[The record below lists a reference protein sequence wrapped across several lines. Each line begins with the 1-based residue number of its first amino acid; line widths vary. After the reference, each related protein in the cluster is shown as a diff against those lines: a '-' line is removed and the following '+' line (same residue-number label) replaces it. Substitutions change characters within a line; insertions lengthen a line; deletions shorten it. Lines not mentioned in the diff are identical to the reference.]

1 LVVNID
7 MELLKRMESNLLALL
22 AFVVAVYSMLSAEKK
37 LDIQLRF
44 SFRSYIFLLLI
55 LSCVLYMVFLPV
67 LVSLDLIVPLP
78 WFPGFN
84 PQLASFSY
92 IVVAFLFLLY
102 KSKSCRLPKAKYKRW
117 LEQTTK
123 LLHEQ
128 KFEILSAIFD
138 RYSSQI
144 IREITKPSKRIKIIN
159 WLNYKKTTGY
169 EALLLRVEQGHKIN
183 DVKSEISRFDSFK
196 NGFLSFFA
204 SILSKKVS
212 RVRFL
217 TESISKLLKSK
228 AFVNYLIINNPMLCA
243 RFMSVRFNGADEY
256 TTNALSK
263 LIEDKSS
270 ILYREIK
277 DNQNCSYTGE
287 YTLDESSQ
295 FINYFFTDLKLV
307 SSISMWKPIGDSTIN
322 YIKDQK
328 GPTNF
333 YNLPYQYRYY
343 DEGKWQCQIF
353 MSVTFFEIMVSRAI
367 FERHTDHMFLMY
379 LEYFARDIVA
389 NYEPSNEVNLEIEY
403 PTHFDYLMY
412 EILDTLCRWSESAA
426 YLDLATVT
434 NSEKARAYPEWWAC
448 RTLGQTLRLIML
460 SNKFSIRQHVYYLTK
475 LVRTLKTL
483 DQKDKRL
490 YSKTALMG
498 FLEED
503 EHSRVD
509 ANALQKLSNAYANID
524 HVLRDPD
531 STIGKT
537 LKEFNLLQKQGGL

>member
-1 LVVNID
+1 
-7 MELLKRMESNLLALL
+7 MESNLLAVL

-37 LDIQLRF
+37 LDIQIRF
-44 SFRSYIFLLLI
+44 SFRSYIFLMLL
-55 LSCVLYMVFLPV
+55 LSCALYMVFLPV
-67 LVSLDLIVPLP
+67 LASLDLIVLIP
-78 WFPGFN
+78 WLPGFN
-84 PQLASFSY
+84 PELASFSY
-92 IVVAFLFLLY
+92 IVIAFSFLLY
-102 KSKSCRLPKAKYKRW
+102 KSKSSRLPKAKYKRW

-128 KFEILSAIFD
+128 KFEVLSALFD
-138 RYSSQI
+138 RYSAQI

-159 WLNYKKTTGY
+159 RLNYKKKTGY
-169 EALLLRVEQGHKIN
+169 EALLLRVQQGHKIN
-183 DVKSEISRFDSFK
+183 DVESEISKFDSFK
-196 NGFLSFFA
+196 NGCLSFFG
-204 SILSKKVS
+204 SILSKRVS

-217 TESISKLLKSK
+217 TESISKLLKSR
-228 AFVNYLIINNPMLCA
+228 AFVNYLVINNPMLCA
-243 RFMSVRFNGADEY
+243 RFMSVQFNGADEY

-263 LIEDKSS
+263 LVEDKSS

-295 FINYFFTDLKLV
+295 FINYFFTDLQLV
-307 SSISMWKPIGDSTIN
+307 SSISMWTPIGESTSN

-353 MSVTFFEIMVSRAI
+353 MSVSFFDIMVSRAI
-367 FERHTDHMFLMY
+367 FERHTDHMWLMY
-379 LEYFARDIVA
+379 LEYFAKDIEA
-389 NYEPSNEVNLEIEY
+389 NYEPSNEVNLEIEF
-403 PTHFDYLMY
+403 PTQFDYLIY
-412 EILDTLCRWSESAA
+412 KILDILCRWSESAA
-426 YLDLATVT
+426 YLDLENVT
-434 NSEKARAYPEWWAC
+434 NSEQSPSYPEWRAC

-460 SNKFSIRQHVYYLTK
+460 SNKFSKRQHVYYLTK

-483 DQKDKRL
+483 DENDKRL

-498 FLEED
+498 FLQEY
-503 EHSRVD
+503 EHSHVD
-509 ANALQKLSNAYANID
+509 ANALQKLSNAYVDID

-537 LKEFNLLQKQGGL
+537 LKEFNLLQKQGKL